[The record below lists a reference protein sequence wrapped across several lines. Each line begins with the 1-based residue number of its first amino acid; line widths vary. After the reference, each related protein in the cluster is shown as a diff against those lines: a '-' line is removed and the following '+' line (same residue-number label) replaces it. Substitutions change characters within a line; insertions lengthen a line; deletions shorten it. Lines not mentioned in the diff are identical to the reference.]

1 MAGVE
6 PMYPPMVEVLGLS
19 TFDCQITSRSTWAG
33 SNASF
38 EINITCATARTLPF
52 PNLTANDRLLPER
65 THAPVE
71 ASSGRCGAAALDEL
85 ESDRWQVASK
95 RIMSGT
101 GGYPTGRSDH
111 RATRTFLHG
120 A

>member
-1 MAGVE
+1 MSHNQSDGNADFWE
-6 PMYPPMVEVLGLS
+6 FQKS
-19 TFDCQITSRSTWAG
+19 TDCCTR
-33 SNASF
+33 
-38 EINITCATARTLPF
+38 
-52 PNLTANDRLLPER
+52 R

-71 ASSGRCGAAALDEL
+71 ASSGRCGAAALDKL

-111 RATRTFLHG
+111 QATRTFLHG